1 MCGAPSSIEAVHIVF
16 ATVTVLGGLVAAL
29 AGGHGLRQTRR
40 ITADGRLVMALV
52 KQPPQGAERPLLEF
66 ETQDGRVMEIVSPV
80 AELTVGTSVGVSY
93 DARDP
98 RDVVVDGHRRTGVDR
113 GFVIAGLLLV
123 VIGLVL
129 AVSGL

>member
-1 MCGAPSSIEAVHIVF
+1 MCGAARSIEAVHIVF
-16 ATVTVLGGLVAAL
+16 ATLTVLGGLVAAL

-40 ITADGRLVMALV
+40 ITGDGHLVMALV
-52 KQPPQGAERPLLEF
+52 KQPSRDAQRPLLEF
-66 ETQDGRVMEIVSPV
+66 KTRDGRVMEIVSPV

-93 DARDP
+93 DPRDP

-113 GFVIAGLLLV
+113 GFVIVGLLLM

>member
-1 MCGAPSSIEAVHIVF
+1 
-16 ATVTVLGGLVAAL
+16 
-29 AGGHGLRQTRR
+29 
-40 ITADGRLVMALV
+40 MALV

>member
-1 MCGAPSSIEAVHIVF
+1 MHIVF
-16 ATVTVLGGLVAAL
+16 ATLTVLGGLVAAL

-40 ITADGRLVMALV
+40 ITGDGHLVMALV
-52 KQPPQGAERPLLEF
+52 KQPSRDAQRPLLEF
-66 ETQDGRVMEIVSPV
+66 KTRDGRVMEIVSPV

-93 DARDP
+93 DPRDP

-113 GFVIAGLLLV
+113 GFVIVGLLLM